1 MQLLVGEALLA
12 DKQYIEAIEEL
23 GEVLLVEPGRERA
36 LRLLARAHAYEGHRE
51 DAMSLYRALA
61 EAGPRDAEASLHIG
75 FEYALASEE
84 KLAEAAFTSAFSENF
99 DYLLHDLTPYALAL
113 KEEGIDYVP
122 PKIIDGAESGLES
135 DY

>member
-1 MQLLVGEALLA
+1 
-12 DKQYIEAIEEL
+12 
-23 GEVLLVEPGRERA
+23 
-36 LRLLARAHAYEGHRE
+36 
-51 DAMSLYRALA
+51 MSLYRALA

-99 DYLLHDLTPYALAL
+99 DYLLHDLTPYAMAL